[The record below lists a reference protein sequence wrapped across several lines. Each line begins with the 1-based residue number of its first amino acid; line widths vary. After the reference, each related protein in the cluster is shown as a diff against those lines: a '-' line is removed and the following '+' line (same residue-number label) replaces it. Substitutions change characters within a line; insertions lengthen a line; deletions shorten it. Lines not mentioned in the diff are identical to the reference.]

1 MLPVI
6 DPAGRRAGR
15 QAVVYAAALIPVS
28 ALPAVVG
35 VSGTVYL
42 AVAMVLGIGL
52 LGLAISF
59 AAARTDQTARR
70 LFFGS
75 ITYLPI
81 LWIAMIA
88 NRL

>member
-1 MLPVI
+1 MQFLVI
-6 DPAGRRAGR
+6 EWSGFRPA
-15 QAVVYAAALIPVS
+15 LT
-28 ALPAVVG
+28 G
-35 VSGTVYL
+35 VSGIAYL
-42 AVAMVLGIGL
+42 GIAMVLGFSL

-59 AAARTDQTARR
+59 AATRTDRSARR